1 VAARISSDSHLPNIL
16 RRSVRVQVRH
26 HSRRACCQRQ
36 ISAAAKQFTPAL
48 PRRQNF
54 VCHCVRIPPRRNC
67 DAAGRNATGESNQ
80 ECSKTR
86 SRCVA
91 VPLGGQRTVRETH
104 LPQKGIGTACQYPDA
119 DSARKAVT
127 GLVREINADILQRC
141 RLLMTMSEA
150 CDHFVQRELTKDN
163 SWRSYSTKKA
173 YKAYLNRWIIP
184 HWGSMR
190 LSEVRTTECGGKA
203 GPIFRLQQLQS
214 LTCSICRPNFTPSTR
229 RARMRLNIG

>member
-1 VAARISSDSHLPNIL
+1 
-16 RRSVRVQVRH
+16 
-26 HSRRACCQRQ
+26 
-36 ISAAAKQFTPAL
+36 
-48 PRRQNF
+48 

-91 VPLGGQRTVRETH
+91 VPLGGQGTVQETH

-127 GLVREINADILQRC
+127 GLVREIKADILQRC
-141 RLLMTMSEA
+141 RL
-150 CDHFVQRELTKDN
+150 
-163 SWRSYSTKKA
+163 
-173 YKAYLNRWIIP
+173 
-184 HWGSMR
+184 R
-190 LSEVRTTECGGKA
+190 LSEVGTTECGGKA

-229 RARMRLNIG
+229 RARMRLDVELTSLIRGEMDLLGVRQTCRTG